1 MTASIE
7 FSSVAKRYGSVD
19 IIPDF
24 SLTIGAGEF
33 IVLLG
38 PSGCGKSTLLRM
50 LAGLESVSGGRILLA
65 DQDVT
70 ALPPGRRGLA
80 MVFQQY
86 ALYPHMSVFDNMAF
100 GLRNIGIA
108 DAEVRRRVE
117 DAARMLELD
126 TLLQRRP
133 AQLSGGQRQRVA
145 IGRAVVK
152 EPKAFLFDEPLSNL
166 DAKLRNRTRIE
177 LARLHKRLGA
187 TMVFVTHDQVEAMTL
202 ADRIV
207 VLNGGRVEQAGPPM
221 DIYQRPRT
229 RFVAGFVGSPSMNF
243 LPVERMADQ
252 QGRIAVRL
260 PGGAVVTTQ
269 IAATS
274 IAGRLEVGVRPE
286 GLRLAADGPVTGC
299 IELLERLGERSLAHV
314 GLGDGTVVVS
324 EVPVNSTLAM
334 GETVRLRPDLAQV
347 HLFDG
352 AGLAYH
358 AEPASDGVPV
368 EALLA
373 GATAAEVR

>member
-7 FSSVAKRYGSVD
+7 FAGVAKRYGAVE

-24 SLTIGAGEF
+24 SLDIGAGEF

-65 DQDVT
+65 GQDVT

-100 GLRNIGIA
+100 GLRNIGLA
-108 DAEVRRRVE
+108 DAEVKRRVE

-126 TLLQRRP
+126 ALLQRRP

-166 DAKLRNRTRIE
+166 DAKLRHRTRIE

-207 VLNGGRVEQAGPPM
+207 VLNGGRIEQAGPPM

-229 RFVAGFVGSPSMNF
+229 RFVAGFVGSPAMNF

-260 PGGAVVTTQ
+260 PGGAVVLTQ
-269 IAATS
+269 VAARL
-274 IAGRLEVGVRPE
+274 IAGQLELGVRPE

-299 IELLERLGERSLAHV
+299 VELLERLGERSLAHV
-314 GLGDGTVVVS
+314 GLGDGTVVVA

-334 GETVRLRPDLAQV
+334 GETVRLRPDVDQV

-352 AGLAYH
+352 AGLAHH
-358 AEPASDGVPV
+358 AEPAPDGVPA

-373 GATAAEVR
+373 GAAAAEVR

>member
-1 MTASIE
+1 MTASIQ
-7 FSSVAKRYGSVD
+7 FDRVAKRYGSVE

-24 SLTIGAGEF
+24 TLDIAAGEF

-65 DQDVT
+65 DRDVT
-70 ALPPGRRGLA
+70 ALPPGQRGLA

-100 GLRNIGIA
+100 GLRNVGMA
-108 DAEVRRRVE
+108 EAEVRRRVE
-117 DAARMLELD
+117 DAGRMLELD

-207 VLNGGRVEQAGPPM
+207 VLNGGRIEQAGPPM
-221 DIYQRPRT
+221 AIYQRPRT
-229 RFVAGFVGSPSMNF
+229 RFVAGFVGSPAMNF
-243 LPVERMADQ
+243 LPVERLADQ
-252 QGRIAVRL
+252 QGRVVVRL
-260 PGGAVVTTQ
+260 PGGATLATQ
-269 IAATS
+269 VPTRPL
-274 IAGRLEVGVRPE
+274 AGALEIGVRPE
-286 GLRLAADGPVTGC
+286 ALKLAADGAIAGC
-299 IELLERLGERSLAHV
+299 VELLERLGERSLAHV
-314 GLGDGTVVVS
+314 GLGDGTVVVA
-324 EVPVNSTLAM
+324 EVPVNASFAI
-334 GETVRLRPDLAQV
+334 GETVRLQPELDQA

-352 AGLAYH
+352 AGLAHH
-358 AEPASDGVPV
+358 AEPQAVGHALERVAS
-368 EALLA
+368 
-373 GATAAEVR
+373 

>member
-7 FSSVAKRYGSVD
+7 FAGVEKRYGAVE

-24 SLTIGAGEF
+24 SLDIAAGEF

-50 LAGLESVSGGRILLA
+50 LAGLEHVSGGRILLGG
-65 DQDVT
+65 QDVT

-100 GLRNIGIA
+100 GLRNIGVA

-126 TLLQRRP
+126 ALLQRKP

-207 VLNGGRVEQAGPPM
+207 VLNGGRIEQAAPPM
-221 DIYQRPRT
+221 AIYQRPRT
-229 RFVAGFVGSPSMNF
+229 RFVAGFVGSPAMNF
-243 LPVERMADQ
+243 LPVERQPDQ
-252 QGRIAVRL
+252 QGRVVVRF
-260 PGGAVVTTQ
+260 PGGATVRTQ
-269 IAATS
+269 VAS
-274 IAGRLEVGVRPE
+274 VPLAGRLEIGVRPE
-286 GLRLAADGPVTGC
+286 ALRLAADGPITGC
-299 IELLERLGERSLAHV
+299 VELLERLGERSLAHV
-314 GLGDGTVVVS
+314 GLGDGTVVVA
-324 EVPVNSTLAM
+324 EVPVNKPLAL
-334 GETVRLRPDLAQV
+334 GETVRLQPDLDQLHV
-347 HLFDG
+347 FDG
-352 AGLAYH
+352 EGLAHH
-358 AEPASDGVPV
+358 AEPAADEPV
-368 EALLA
+368 GLLF
-373 GATAAEVR
+373 AAEAR

>member
-1 MTASIE
+1 MTASIT
-7 FSSVAKRYGSVD
+7 FAGVAKRYGAVE

-24 SLTIGAGEF
+24 SLDIRAGEF

-50 LAGLESVSGGRILLA
+50 LAGLESVSGGRILLGGT
-65 DQDVT
+65 DVT

-100 GLRNIGIA
+100 GLRNLGIA

-117 DAARMLELD
+117 EAARMLELD
-126 TLLQRRP
+126 ALLQRKP
-133 AQLSGGQRQRVA
+133 SQLSGGQRQRVA

-207 VLNGGRVEQAGPPM
+207 VLNGGRIDQAGPPM
-221 DIYQRPRT
+221 AIYQRPRT
-229 RFVAGFVGSPSMNF
+229 RFVAGFVGSPAMNF
-243 LPVERMADQ
+243 LPVERLNDEG
-252 QGRIAVRL
+252 GRVAVRL
-260 PGGAVVTTQ
+260 ASGAALRTQ
-269 IAATS
+269 VPATGPHAAAMT
-274 IAGRLEVGVRPE
+274 GRLEIGIRPE
-286 GLRLAADGPVTGC
+286 GLRLAEDGPIAGC
-299 IELLERLGERSLAHV
+299 VELLERLGERSLAHI
-314 GLGDGTVVVS
+314 GLGDGAVVVA
-324 EVPVNSTLAM
+324 EVPVNRSFAM
-334 GETVRLRPDLAQV
+334 GEAVRLRPDLDQLHV
-347 HLFDG
+347 FDG
-352 AGLAYH
+352 NGLAHH
-358 AEPASDGVPV
+358 AEPARIDI
-368 EALLA
+368 
-373 GATAAEVR
+373 AAEAEAP